1 MSTPSRTFPND
12 DELDYGA
19 TLRGLRAGLKVFG
32 RYTLT
37 RQLGRGGMGVVWLAR
52 DGKLDL
58 DVALKF
64 LPETLRDDKVA
75 VDELRRETK
84 RCLHLTHDLIVR
96 TFDLAE
102 DGDMVAIAME
112 FVDGSTLAELR
123 LNKPSRCFEA
133 AEVEPWLR
141 QICDALAYAHDEARM
156 VHRDLKPSN
165 IMLNATTGRVKLAD
179 FGIASSLSDTMSRLT
194 RAGANPGA
202 GTLVYMSPQQL
213 MGFPPAVTDDV
224 YSLGATL
231 YELFTCKPPFFRGSI
246 ERQIE
251 SMTPPSMTERR
262 AELNVEGVAAI
273 PEMWEKIV
281 AACLDKDAAKRPQ
294 SVAEVWRGVSAAMQ
308 APVAV
313 APPPVK
319 KAEAKPVAPAPVKN
333 TVPLPKPT
341 AKLQTPPPP
350 AAKPPQRR
358 QLVAALAMVTLI
370 VVVSGWWLGYEG
382 PRREQER
389 AAEQARMA
397 QEQAEAEQ
405 TRLAQ
410 AQAEAEKQAAQK
422 RAAEVATL
430 VNAGRTAYDSSDY
443 ATARTKLEG
452 ALALEPGNSEATRLL
467 DQVKTTEIKRQQE
480 QQMAAQLEKKKSDAA
495 SLVAEARSL
504 YNSSDYDG
512 AKQKIGAALYLVPG
526 DSAALTL
533 QSTVDDAIKTERE
546 RAARAAA
553 MAATPPPVEPSL
565 PPRGYFDM
573 TEVFDGTSYDGY
585 NAYSRGQ
592 ILAKAQ
598 QKLKAEGFYH
608 SAADGDMGPG
618 TQHAIIAYQR
628 QHSLS
633 LSGKLD
639 YGTQNI
645 LGLSGIRESSPPVA
659 SKPKQVPASRP
670 QAMPPP
676 SPSNSGDLRDRIR
689 GLEKAR
695 DELKRQQEQ
704 LNSAAGRLE

>member
-1 MSTPSRTFPND
+1 MASDPPTPQTEHD
-12 DELDYGA
+12 LDYGV
-19 TLRGLRAGLKVFG
+19 TLRGLRADLNVFG
-32 RYTLT
+32 RYQLI

-96 TFDLAE
+96 TYDLAE

-123 LNKPSRCFEA
+123 LNKPSRFFDADEI
-133 AEVEPWLR
+133 EPWLR

-165 IMLNATTGRVKLAD
+165 IMLNTATGRVKLAD
-179 FGIASSLSDTMSRLT
+179 FGIASNLSDTMSRMT
-194 RAGANPGA
+194 RAGGNAGA

-231 YELFTCKPPFFRGSI
+231 YELFTSKPPFFRGSI

-251 SMTPPSMTERR
+251 SVVPPSMTERR
-262 AELNVEGVAAI
+262 KELNVEGVEPISEAW
-273 PEMWEKIV
+273 EMLV
-281 AACLDKDAAKRPQ
+281 AACLDKDSAKRPQ
-294 SVAEVWRGVSAAMQ
+294 SVAALWQTLGNNLAARPVPQ
-308 APVAV
+308 PSVRKAAP
-313 APPPVK
+313 
-319 KAEAKPVAPAPVKN
+319 
-333 TVPLPKPT
+333 PKPT
-341 AKLQTPPPP
+341 ARLEKSAGSQTKSPEP
-350 AAKPPQRR
+350 AALPERKNRVAISVI
-358 QLVAALAMVTLI
+358 LVLLGSAA
-370 VVVSGWWLGYEG
+370 GWWFGYEQ
-382 PRREQER
+382 PRREKLRLADEER
-389 AAEQARMA
+389 MVHEAKQVRMA
-397 QEQAEAEQ
+397 QAK
-405 TRLAQ
+405 
-410 AQAEAEKQAAQK
+410 AEAEKQAAQK
-422 RAAEVATL
+422 RAAEAATL
-430 VNAGRTAYDSSDY
+430 VTDGRTAYDSFDF
-443 ATARTKLEG
+443 ATAHTKLEG

-467 DQVKTTEIKRQQE
+467 DQVKTAETKRQQE
-480 QQMAAQLEKKKSDAA
+480 QQMAAQLAAKKSEAA
-495 SLVAEARSL
+495 TLVSDARSL
-504 YNSSDYDG
+504 YNRSDYDG

-546 RAARAAA
+546 RAALAAA
-553 MAATPPPVEPSL
+553 MAATPPPPPPPVEPSL
-565 PPRGYFDM
+565 PPRGYFDT

-598 QKLKAEGFYH
+598 QKLKAEGFYR

-618 TQHAIIAYQR
+618 TQQAIIAYQR

-676 SPSNSGDLRDRIR
+676 SPSNSGDLREQIR
-689 GLEKAR
+689 RLEKSR
-695 DELKRQQEQ
+695 DELKRLQEQ
-704 LNSAAGRLE
+704 LNSRR